1 MNKIIPG
8 REEFV
13 SWGETFNLI
22 PLYKEISSDMETP
35 VSAYKKI
42 SSAMGGFSFLLESV
56 EGGETWGRYSFLGFS
71 PIATFT
77 ARGAKSVAKV
87 GNGEERSEGED
98 PLALLRRMMGKFHYH
113 HIEDLGGMT
122 CGAVGYVGYDYVRH
136 IELLPDETLL
146 NHSYP
151 DLYFMIPSTVIV
163 FDNLMKKIR
172 IAKNVYLK
180 EGDDPIS
187 RYECAV
193 GEIDELIGILSLGSV
208 SRGERREKKMKPL
221 KLNPALSEKELADR
235 IKAVK
240 KYIQEGEAIQVV
252 ISNRYTGCYEGDPFD
267 VYRALRMINPSPYMF
282 YIEGEEVKVAGS
294 SPEVFVRL
302 KGKDIILRPIAGTR
316 PRGKTELEDE
326 KLRRELLSDPKELAE
341 HLMLVDLGRNDLGR
355 VSSPGSVAV
364 NEFQVIENYSHV
376 MHIVSNI
383 QSHLME
389 DMDAVD
395 VFRATFPAGTV
406 TGAPKVRAMEIIEE
420 SETEKRGIYAGAV
433 GYFDFSGNM
442 DFCIAIRTLIF
453 HGEKVIVQAGAGI
466 VFDSSPEYE
475 IVEIDN
481 KARALREAIM
491 WGLNNDSRD

>member
-1 MNKIIPG
+1 MNTITPR

-13 SWGETFNLI
+13 ALGETYNLI
-22 PLYKEISSDMETP
+22 PLFKEISSDMETP

-42 SSAMGGFSFLLESV
+42 SSAVGGFTFLLESV

-77 ARGAKSVAKV
+77 ARGGESTAKV
-87 GNGEERSEGED
+87 GNVEKVSGGED
-98 PLALLRRMMGKFHYH
+98 PLMALSRMMAQFRYY
-113 HIEDLGGMT
+113 HIEGLGGMT
-122 CGAVGYVGYDYVRH
+122 CGAVGFVGYDYVRH
-136 IELLPDETLL
+136 IEVLPDETSL
-146 NHSYP
+146 NHGYP
-151 DLYFMIPSTVIV
+151 DLFFLIPSTVIV

-172 IAKNVYLK
+172 LVKNVYLK
-180 EGDDPIS
+180 EGDDPLALYD
-187 RYECAV
+187 RAV
-193 GEIDELIGILSLGSV
+193 GEIDKLIDILSTGSAGRSEV
-208 SRGERREKKMKPL
+208 CHEGKGKPVEL
-221 KLNPALSEKELADR
+221 TPALSKEELVKR
-235 IKAVK
+235 IRAVK
-240 KYIQEGEAIQVV
+240 QYIREGEAIQVV
-252 ISNRYTGCYEGDPFD
+252 ISNRYTGKYEGDPFD

-316 PRGKTELEDE
+316 PRGKTEMEDE
-326 KLRRELLSDPKELAE
+326 ELKRDLLSDPKELAE

-383 QSHLME
+383 RSRLME
-389 DMDAVD
+389 EMDAVD

-466 VFDSSPEYE
+466 VFDSSPENE

-481 KARALREAIM
+481 KARALREAIT
-491 WGLNNDSRD
+491 WGVEQ